1 MFNQSRLVVGLTC
14 LVLLTGCS
22 TNKTLYHW
30 GSYQQVILDSYT
42 KPGSVDSLTQINTLT
57 ADIQKAESSEAKI
70 PPGLY
75 AQLGLMYAQ
84 QGMGQDSRAA
94 FAKEKELFPES
105 SRFIDG
111 LINSDKLK
119 GK

>member
-1 MFNQSRLVVGLTC
+1 MFNQSRLVVGLAC

-22 TNKTLYHW
+22 TNKSLYHW
-30 GSYQQVILDSYT
+30 GAYQQVILDSYVQ
-42 KPGSVDSLTQINTLT
+42 PGSADSLTQINTLI
-57 ADIQKAESSEAKI
+57 ADIQKAEASEANI

-84 QGMGQDSRAA
+84 QGMSQDSKLA
-94 FAKEKELFPES
+94 FLKEKELFPES

-119 GK
+119 GN